1 MKKSIFL
8 LVMLSAMVS
17 AIAQNDTIYGKSPR
31 YFCPKWYDTIVDTFS
46 DHGFYIRGEL
56 AWPVISADP
65 KWNVVNNLIRFNT
78 DDQIAIKGIAVYS
91 TRDVEGYPQVRG
103 HNSLDT
109 IWLPEYASL
118 WKAIRVDSLLRLD
131 SAQWNNKTPKVVELP
146 CTAVPRST
154 GGLRYV
160 DTSYMVESYETYFD
174 SPILVDS
181 TFYISTTANNNY
193 NFSLN
198 TSAFLPGIPTL
209 VIGVVHDGL
218 RPYTVKSGI
227 CWGWWCNEIGYS
239 VFGLENMF
247 GGMFPIV
254 DFYDIRVEANDSL
267 WGKVNG
273 GGRFSDLTYHTITA
287 IPAPGNYFIQWSD
300 GCLDNPRQVYV
311 TQDSLFTAIFDT
323 AQWEYEVVA
332 RPNDPDLGVVTGGGT
347 YLLGDT
353 AVLSAS
359 PNVGYRFAF
368 WNDGDTANPRLVRVV
383 SDTTLTAEFHKLQ
396 LIDEVDASVVMTLTP
411 NPASGRVDCV
421 LSAYPG
427 PGARLIFTDASGKV
441 EIDLPLASER
451 QSIDIS
457 HLSQGV
463 YFVTLTSP
471 RGSSTSKLV
480 VTAAK

>member
-1 MKKSIFL
+1 MKKILFIIA
-8 LVMLSAMVS
+8 MLSTMVS
-17 AIAQNDTIYGKSPR
+17 AIAQNDTIYGKSSR
-31 YFCPKWYDTIVDTFS
+31 YYCPKWYDTILDTFNY
-46 DHGFYIRGEL
+46 HGFYIRGERARPL
-56 AWPVISADP
+56 VYAKEDQ
-65 KWNVVNNLIRFNT
+65 VVNNLLKF
-78 DDQIAIKGIAVYS
+78 DFDGQMAIKGIAVYS
-91 TRDVEGYPQVRG
+91 TRNVEGYAQAEGRY
-103 HNSLDT
+103 SLDT

-118 WKAIRVDSLLRLD
+118 WQAFQPDILSRLD
-131 SAQWNNKTPKVVELP
+131 SVQWNDKTPKVVMLP
-146 CTAVPRST
+146 CTAVPRSV

-160 DTSYMVESYETYFD
+160 DTTYMVESYEAYFD
-174 SPILVDS
+174 EPILVDT

-198 TSAFLPGIPTL
+198 SDAFLPGILTMT
-209 VIGVVHDGL
+209 IGVVHDGL
-218 RPYTVKSGI
+218 RPYPVESGVGR
-227 CWGWWCNEIGYS
+227 GWWCNGEGFYDS
-239 VFGLENMF
+239 WLGNMF

-353 AVLSAS
+353 AVLSAT
-359 PNVGYRFAF
+359 PNVGYGFAF
-368 WNDGDTANPRLVRVV
+368 WNDGDTTNPRLVRVV

-441 EIDLPLASER
+441 EIDLPLVDER